1 MNAHVFISGFLLFLA
16 CLCIHILVWHIKYPQ
31 NRAWA
36 LTLLFFILPA
46 IAAVLYAALTF
57 FGLLPHILPF
67 TLSGAA
73 AVFLLHYSLS
83 SAYIMT
89 YPALE
94 AISPSLVLVLLI
106 GRSREGF
113 SKKDLSGF
121 FDNAIILSP
130 RIADLHEMNL
140 ISEREGSLYLNRK
153 GRLLIY
159 FFVIYRSFL
168 GLPAGR
174 G

>member
-1 MNAHVFISGFLLFLA
+1 MIAPVFISGFLFFFG

-94 AISPSLVLVLLI
+94 AISPSLV
-106 GRSREGF
+106 
-113 SKKDLSGF
+113 
-121 FDNAIILSP
+121 
-130 RIADLHEMNL
+130 
-140 ISEREGSLYLNRK
+140 
-153 GRLLIY
+153 
-159 FFVIYRSFL
+159 
-168 GLPAGR
+168 
-174 G
+174 